1 MASTAVIAQHDQ
13 HRHDA
18 SEKLGDV
25 NFIVSCTPQAQKHF
39 NHAVAWLHSFEYEEA
54 AKALGELL
62 LELKQPA
69 AALQEFETS
78 LRSAPERF
86 NGVYGAARAASLA
99 ADEKKART
107 YYQKLLALTQQ
118 ADTPRS
124 EISEAKA
131 FLAAAS
137 RLTHR

>member
-1 MASTAVIAQHDQ
+1 M
-13 HRHDA
+13 R
-18 SEKLGDV
+18 
-25 NFIVSCTPQAQKHF
+25 
-39 NHAVAWLHSFEYEEA
+39 AVADLDDATDKHPVTPGAIVPAREQ
-54 AKALGELL
+54 LGELL

-99 ADEKKART
+99 GDAKKART

-118 ADTPRS
+118 ADTPRP
-124 EISEAKA
+124 EISEAKE
-131 FLAAAS
+131 FLAVAS
-137 RLTHR
+137 KQ